1 MLEKE
6 RRQQENDA
14 AEEVCPRIAL
24 LPEEIKIYTL
34 YSLSPRL
41 TKKLKLPVH
50 LLRAVLQA
58 EEPHGTR
65 ELAKCTWVRRLHT
78 NEDKSTLF
86 KLAQKASLAG
96 LQSFSAAPNN
106 GAGFKCILDLVP
118 GCRCG
123 CNNTTM
129 SVTFL
134 IEKMNG

>member
-41 TKKLKLPVH
+41 TKKLKLSVH

-78 NEDKSTLF
+78 NEDKSTLS
-86 KLAQKASLAG
+86 KLAPSEGKPGFNLPCGQAHLLAAQ
-96 LQSFSAAPNN
+96 LRLP
-106 GAGFKCILDLVP
+106 
-118 GCRCG
+118 
-123 CNNTTM
+123 
-129 SVTFL
+129 
-134 IEKMNG
+134 